1 MDTDKVN
8 TALYNKMAAEQKGF
22 RDWLLKQP
30 PEEILNRACEY
41 AVRED
46 ILMAMEDLNLPSRQA
61 SALLESPAPLADV
74 YKDYCKL
81 ETGQMEDLQGCIEAR
96 ADSALETQKEAARAI
111 PLYRESFE
119 YASTHNEI
127 AMFRASCQANRECRL
142 AIESA
147 IRQGFD
153 GTRLADDI
161 EKGVLEQFGAE
172 RVSCILAVTLCEKR
186 YDGRFSRNN
195 LTWAASVPQFDISD
209 RRSFIVDSHPGLLDI
224 FVMSARKAMEAM
236 REQPQKNKPSI
247 KEQLTAKPILGD
259 KPAAKSKDREVR

>member
-30 PEEILNRACEY
+30 PEEILNHACEY
-41 AVRED
+41 SERED
-46 ILMAMEDLNLPSRQA
+46 ILMAMEDLNLPGRQA

-74 YKDYCKL
+74 YKDYSKM
-81 ETGQMEDLQGCIEAR
+81 ETGQMEDIQGCIEAR
-96 ADSALETQKEAARAI
+96 AASALETQNEATRAI

-119 YASTHNEI
+119 YASEHDET
-127 AMFRASCQANRECRL
+127 AVFWASSQANRECRL

-147 IRQGFD
+147 IQD
-153 GTRLADDI
+153 GYDGMRLASDV

-172 RVSCILAVTLCEKR
+172 RVSCILAITLCEKS

-195 LTWAASVPQFDISD
+195 LAWAASVPQFDMSD
-209 RRSFIVDSHPGLLDI
+209 RRSCIVDSHPGLLDL
-224 FVMSARKAMEAM
+224 FVRSARKEMEAM
-236 REQPQKNKPSI
+236 REQPQNNKPSI
-247 KEQLTAKPILGD
+247 KAQLAAKPVPGD
-259 KPAAKSKDREVR
+259 SPGKPRGKEER